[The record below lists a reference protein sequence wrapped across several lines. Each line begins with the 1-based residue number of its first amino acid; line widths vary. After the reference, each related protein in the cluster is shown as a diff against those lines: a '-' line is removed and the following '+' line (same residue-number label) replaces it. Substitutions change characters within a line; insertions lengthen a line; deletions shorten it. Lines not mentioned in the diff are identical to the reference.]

1 MIHTENLATQRVGDI
16 VSDNYHTAGVFKELG
31 IDFCCGGGKPLI
43 EVCEKKGLSLNEVVQ
58 KLNAIPWQGNEN
70 DHNYKEWD
78 AVFLIDYIINTHHQ
92 FVRRKTEEISM
103 YAAKVARVHGERHPE
118 NADILKCFTT
128 LSNELIEHL
137 EAEEN
142 TVFPLIK
149 TLSEKQKSAEPF
161 TEDETNEL
169 KYQLSLMVDDHD
181 GAGELMAK
189 IRDLSHDFTPPEGA
203 CRTYEILYQNL
214 AGFEADLHKHV
225 HLENNILFKKAES
238 LLKAG

>member
-1 MIHTENLATQRVGDI
+1 MIHTENLATQCIGDI
-16 VSDNYHTAGVFKELG
+16 VSENYHTAGVFKEFG
-31 IDFCCGGGKPLI
+31 IDFCCGGGKPLN

-58 KLNAIPWQGNEN
+58 KLNTIPWQGNDN
-70 DHNYKEWD
+70 GHNYKDWD
-78 AVFLIDYIINTHHQ
+78 AGFLIDYIINTHHQ
-92 FVRRKTEEISM
+92 FVRKKTEEISV

-118 NADILKCFTT
+118 NVEILKYFVT

-149 TLSEKQKSAEPF
+149 KLSAKKKNGEPF
-161 TEDETNEL
+161 TEDEILEL
-169 KYQLSLMVDDHD
+169 KHQLSLMIDDHD
-181 GAGELMAK
+181 SAGHMMAE
-189 IRDLSHDFTPPEGA
+189 IRSLSHDFTPPEGA
-203 CRTYEILYQNL
+203 CRTYQILYQNL

-238 LLKAG
+238 LL